1 MIENCIKRQTL
12 LTTIRFGAQCNE
24 AKMALQIFRENQHI
38 FEVTTLI
45 VDNIVWFKAREVA
58 ASLGYTNPQKAV
70 RDHVDEEDKK
80 AYEELIDKQ
89 NETCPSHK
97 QHPHEI
103 YITES
108 GLYSLILRSHK
119 EEAKIF
125 KRWVTSEVLPS
136 IRQTGGV
143 VHVIQH
149 KVLCTSKPQSSK
161 EERRLLDA
169 GKALTFDEVEHLHEL
184 ENIVKLAPWLDSRV
198 RATTP
203 EARRKL
209 LYAFRRDCKKARL
222 EQADDEDS
230 LVPLMW
236 NQGGYRIIYTMA
248 DEELLLEVL
257 QKLRP
262 KFDAIIRW
270 YSTMKNRAKKQKQET
285 IRKYLKNKSSSSAST
300 DIGDEASADSMES

>member
-1 MIENCIKRQTL
+1 M
-12 LTTIRFGAQCNE
+12 
-24 AKMALQIFRENQHI
+24 
-38 FEVTTLI
+38 I

-58 ASLGYTNPQKAV
+58 TSLGYTNPQKAV
-70 RDHVDEEDKK
+70 RDHIEEEDRK
-80 AYEELIDKQ
+80 AYEELMKGV
-89 NETCPSHK
+89 NETTKHN
-97 QHPHEI
+97 QQPHEI
-103 YITES
+103 YINES
-108 GLYSLILRSHK
+108 GLYCLILRSHK

-125 KRWVTSEVLPS
+125 KRWVTSEVLPT

-143 VHVIQH
+143 VHLIQH
-149 KVLCTSKPQSSK
+149 KVLCTARPQSSK

-169 GKALTFDEVEHLHEL
+169 GKALTSNEVEHLHEL
-184 ENIVKLAPWLDSRV
+184 ENIVKLSTWLDSRV

>member
-1 MIENCIKRQTL
+1 MIVN
-12 LTTIRFGAQCNE
+12 
-24 AKMALQIFRENQHI
+24 
-38 FEVTTLI
+38 
-45 VDNIVWFKAREVA
+45 NIVWFKGREVA
-58 ASLGYTNPQKAV
+58 ASLGYTNATKAV
-70 RDHVDEEDKK
+70 QVHVDEDDKK
-80 AYEELIDKQ
+80 AYSQLMEGTPKND
-89 NETCPSHK
+89 CPHN
-97 QHPHEI
+97 QQPHEI
-103 YITES
+103 YINES
-108 GLYSLILRSHK
+108 GLYCLVLRSHK

-125 KRWVTSEVLPS
+125 KRWVTSEVLPT

-169 GKALTFDEVEHLHEL
+169 GKALTSDEVEHLHEL
-184 ENIVKLAPWLDSRV
+184 ENIVKLSTWLDSRV

>member
-1 MIENCIKRQTL
+1 M
-12 LTTIRFGAQCNE
+12 
-24 AKMALQIFRENQHI
+24 
-38 FEVTTLI
+38 I
-45 VDNIVWFKAREVA
+45 VDNVVWFKGREVA
-58 ASLGYTNPQKAV
+58 ASLGYVNAKKAV
-70 RDHVDEEDKK
+70 QEHVDEDDKK
-80 AYEELIDKQ
+80 PYSELLKGGPDSNPPHNQ
-89 NETCPSHK
+89 
-97 QHPHEI
+97 QPHEI
-103 YITES
+103 YINES
-108 GLYSLILRSHK
+108 GLYCLILRSHK

-169 GKALTFDEVEHLHEL
+169 GKALTYDEVEHLHEL